1 MRHQKPPNL
10 NERLVRRIRD
20 LSMPLLPQPTGL
32 KPVLHRLTGVRAV
45 LFDVYGT
52 LLVSASGDIGR
63 DRHGRRN
70 KALTESFRSAGFA
83 TTSRSSVRRGIELLD
98 RAMMDAHK
106 TLRKR
111 GCLHPEIDICR
122 IWSVVLRELAGRGII
137 VGPVNSETVQTLA
150 VEYECR
156 VNSVWPMPGL
166 RRTLTSM
173 RRVGL
178 VLGIVSNAQFYTPLI
193 LQSFSE
199 TGWSAR
205 WFDTNACVWSYRI
218 HEAKPSPRLL
228 SAVLKRLRV
237 RYGIEPEEILCV
249 GNDML
254 NDISPAAEAGC
265 RTALFVGDR
274 RSYRPRRTELADVGR
289 TPDVVISTL
298 AQLEKVV
305 APERRL

>member
-193 LQSFSE
+193 LQSFL
-199 TGWSAR
+199 GNRLVSA
-205 WFDTNACVWSYRI
+205 
-218 HEAKPSPRLL
+218 L
-228 SAVLKRLRV
+228 V
-237 RYGIEPEEILCV
+237 RHKCLCV
-249 GNDML
+249 VVSYSRGKAVAAPAVGSVET
-254 NDISPAAEAGC
+254 SPSSVRNRTGRDPMRGQRHAE
-265 RTALFVGDR
+265 RH
-274 RSYRPRRTELADVGR
+274 LARG
-289 TPDVVISTL
+289 
-298 AQLEKVV
+298 
-305 APERRL
+305 